1 MVHDS
6 HTTVAPYLLH
16 MLMHPATLIYTVLLD
31 TVRRASYRSNFH
43 MWSSMHFF
51 LWHGLAPAQCVGRP
65 DPAPTATHLPAAS
78 AAGQGQGVYTVWGW
92 QHQHAQI
99 CTQTNSW
106 QKRRKEATQWGPRI
120 FAMSSMRRERTSS
133 HLSMFPLWDMKSIH
147 ASRRSVADPLNF
159 LAMNEDSRACGVHE
173 ITHANTYTQTH
184 TCAHKAYSAKP
195 NVDGH
200 THICKGLI
208 YLCCTQATPG
218 NPILRL
224 ALVREPLPLFQVAR
238 AVRSQQLF
246 AGPLLLR
253 FHFVLDVDMHL
264 RKHTAKFGIWR

>member
-1 MVHDS
+1 
-6 HTTVAPYLLH
+6 
-16 MLMHPATLIYTVLLD
+16 MHPATLIYTVLLD

-51 LWHGLAPAQCVGRP
+51 LWHGLAPAQCFGRP

-78 AAGQGQGVYTVWGW
+78 AAARVRAYIQFGGGSISTHRY
-92 QHQHAQI
+92 AY
-99 CTQTNSW
+99 SW

-147 ASRRSVADPLNF
+147 ASRRSVGDPLNF

-173 ITHANTYTQTH
+173 ITRANTYTQTH

-200 THICKGLI
+200 AHICKGLI
-208 YLCCTQATPG
+208 YICCTQATTG

-224 ALVREPLPLFQVAR
+224 ALVREPLPLFQVAH

>member
-1 MVHDS
+1 
-6 HTTVAPYLLH
+6 
-16 MLMHPATLIYTVLLD
+16 MHPATLIYTVLLD

-51 LWHGLAPAQCVGRP
+51 FMARTRAGAMCRSTRSCSDSHSPPCCLSR
-65 DPAPTATHLPAAS
+65 
-78 AAGQGQGVYTVWGW
+78 GQGQGVYTVWGW

-173 ITHANTYTQTH
+173 ITRANTYTQTH

-200 THICKGLI
+200 AHICKGLI

-218 NPILRL
+218 NHILRL